1 MNDDADSMKLDLD
14 RVETRLSFSFERTF
28 ELPMPDV
35 GTASCAAAV
44 EAVVARS
51 ANRYTVDARV
61 MGNVRAE
68 CHRCL
73 APFEMPVD
81 TSFTVVVN
89 RGEASSPVEEEQGDD
104 VVSVPF
110 TGEAAFDLFPRVREA
125 VILEI
130 PIKLLCREECRG
142 VCVKCGA
149 NLNAGECGCDTRTG
163 DPRWG
168 ALKKF
173 LNRENKT

>member
-14 RVETRLSFSFERTF
+14 RVESRSSFSFERTF
-28 ELPMPDV
+28 ELPTPDG

-44 EAVVARS
+44 EAAVARS
-51 ANRYTVDARV
+51 ANRYTIDARV
-61 MGNVRAE
+61 KGSVRAE

-73 APFEMPVD
+73 ATFEMPVD
-81 TSFTVVVN
+81 ASFTVIVN
-89 RGEASSPVEEEQGDD
+89 RGETSPPVEGEEDD
-104 VVSVPF
+104 VVSVPL
-110 TGEAAFDLFPRVREA
+110 TGEATFDLFPRVREA
-125 VILEI
+125 VILEM
-130 PIKLLCREECRG
+130 PIKLLCREECKG

-149 NLNAGECGCDTRTG
+149 NLNAGECGCDTGTG

>member
-1 MNDDADSMKLDLD
+1 MNDDADAMKLDLD
-14 RVETRLSFSFERTF
+14 RVETRSSFSFEHTF
-28 ELPMPDV
+28 ELPTPD
-35 GTASCAAAV
+35 GGAAACAAAV
-44 EAVVARS
+44 EVAVTRS
-51 ANRYTVDARV
+51 ANRYTIEARV
-61 MGNVRAE
+61 KGTVRAE

-81 TSFTVVVN
+81 TSFTVIVN
-89 RGEASSPVEEEQGDD
+89 RGEVSPPVEGEEDD
-104 VVSVPF
+104 VVSVPP
-110 TGEAAFDLFPRVREA
+110 TGEATFDLFPRVREA
-125 VILEI
+125 LILEM

-149 NLNAGECGCDTRTG
+149 NLNDGECGCDARTG

-173 LNRENKT
+173 LNGEKKT

>member
-14 RVETRLSFSFERTF
+14 RVDTRSSASFERTF
-28 ELPMPDV
+28 DLPTPDGGNAV
-35 GTASCAAAV
+35 CALTVEAAV
-44 EAVVARS
+44 VRS
-51 ANRYTVDARV
+51 GNRYTIDARV
-61 MGNVRAE
+61 KGTVRAE

-81 TSFTVVVN
+81 TAFTVVVN
-89 RGEASSPVEEEQGDD
+89 RGEAPAPVEGEEED
-104 VVSVPF
+104 VVSIPLAGHA
-110 TGEAAFDLFPRVREA
+110 TFDLFPRLREA
-125 VILEI
+125 LILEM

-149 NLNAGECGCDTRTG
+149 NLNAGECGCDGGTG

-168 ALKKF
+168 ALKKS
-173 LNRENKT
+173 LNRENET